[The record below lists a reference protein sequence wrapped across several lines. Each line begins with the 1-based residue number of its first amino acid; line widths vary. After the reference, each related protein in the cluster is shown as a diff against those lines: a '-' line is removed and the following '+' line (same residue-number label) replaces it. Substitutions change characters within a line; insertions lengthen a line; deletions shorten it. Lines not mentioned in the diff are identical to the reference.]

1 MGLYQRKDS
10 PFWWM
15 RLEKTGRRMNTGIP
29 VGEGPARRDNRL
41 SAQQIYDA
49 AMGDIARQRFKLPAA
64 VTSITFRQHATW
76 YQTNVASHHKGARRA
91 VSIIKGL
98 VRHFGDRLLTEIDPA
113 EIEEWKTA
121 RAKIVQ
127 RQTVNRELDLLKPLL
142 QSAVPKYLETSPA
155 AGVHRFP
162 TRRFV
167 PVTVLSE
174 SAEDALLAVAS
185 PRERAFVLLGL
196 DALLRLGDV
205 RTFRAEQNH
214 GTYLEIPDP
223 KTGVPYKVPASVR
236 LQAALEAIV
245 PLDGFYFAN
254 LQRRGPHK
262 GHWRPIS
269 EATAFGW
276 FKDLCTRAGVTRGRD
291 VAGVTYHSLRH
302 TGASRASRVV
312 KPTAVM
318 KLGGWSSLRQLA
330 RYDHPDESDLLRA
343 VEAIGSRQRHAG
355 EQKQQNPPKSGRVS
369 GHKWRGRRDDSPARK
384 VESGPSNMEK
394 KARQDS

>member
-1 MGLYQRKDS
+1 MGIYYRKDS

-15 RLEKTGRRMNTGIP
+15 YLEGIRKKVNTRIP
-29 VGEGPARRDNRL
+29 VGEGAARRDQRL
-41 SAQQIYDA
+41 KALQVYNK
-49 AMGDIARQRFKLPAA
+49 AMGDVALQRFKLPAPVA
-64 VTSITFRQHATW
+64 SITFRQHAAW
-76 YQTNVASHHKGARRA
+76 YRENVASHHKGARRA
-91 VSIIKGL
+91 VSIINGL
-98 VRHFGDRLLTEIDPA
+98 VRHFGDQLLTDIDSA
-113 EIEEWKTA
+113 ALEEWKTA

-142 QSAVPKYLETSPA
+142 QSAVPKYLERSPA
-155 AGVHRFP
+155 ADVHRFP

-205 RTFRAEQNH
+205 RAFRAEQNH
-214 GTYLEIPDP
+214 GSFLEIPDP

-236 LQAALEAIV
+236 LQAALAAVV
-245 PLDGFYFAN
+245 PMDGYYFAM
-254 LQRRGPHK
+254 LQRRGKHK
-262 GHWRPIS
+262 GRWKPIS

-276 FKDLCTRAGVTRGRD
+276 FKDLCARAGVTRGRD

-343 VEAIGSRQRHAG
+343 VEAIGRSRLV
-355 EQKQQNPPKSGRVS
+355 PDP
-369 GHKWRGRRDDSPARK
+369 DSPT
-384 VESGPSNMEK
+384 K
-394 KARQDS
+394 KPPISERSTTE